1 MAKKPFKL
9 PFTQH
14 VVHTQEVQEELIT
27 ITSKNSQ
34 DDFAE
39 IIKDLDDFGTDMDF
53 HRSKKQIKPLG
64 EGWWELRVKQGGLYW
79 RILFRKISRKKHPAE
94 YGLIYMFRKKTNKIN
109 KKEWDKAT
117 KIAKREGWL

>member
-1 MAKKPFKL
+1 MAKKLFKL

-14 VVHTQEVQEELIT
+14 VVHTQEVDDELST
-27 ITSKNSQ
+27 ITSKDSQ
-34 DDFAE
+34 NDFAE

-53 HRSKKQIKPLG
+53 HRSKKQIKSLR
-64 EGWWELRVKQGGLYW
+64 EGWWEIRVKQGGVYW

-94 YGLIYMFRKKTNKIN
+94 YGLVYMFRKKQNQITQ
-109 KKEWDKAT
+109 KEWNKAN